1 MNAAAG
7 LIAYSAAVLA
17 FGPSVLGRLSRS
29 GHAPQIG
36 VVAWVGAVASVLV
49 AWLAATTLLAVSV
62 AAHWGRHDSLV
73 RCCVE
78 ALCRLAAG
86 DAGRSAQLG
95 VLAGLGVVL
104 AGVVYL
110 VIRGTRIIVRL
121 RGHARAHARA
131 VRLVGRPTDVPD
143 VYVVDAPE
151 RTAYCVAGRPSTIV
165 VTSAAVAVLDRHQLA
180 AVIAHERAHVAG
192 HHPAVLTILRGVATV
207 FASLRLMNQA
217 ATEVSRLLEMCA
229 DDAAARRHGRHA
241 LVGGLMALVAA
252 VPAGA
257 LGAADVAVLSRAQR
271 LLSPS
276 APGGRVTTH
285 VGLAAAATAFL
296 VTPASLVVLD
306 IAGLL
311 PCI

>member
-1 MNAAAG
+1 VNAAAG
-7 LIAYSAAVLA
+7 LLAYGAAVLA
-17 FGPSVLGRLSRS
+17 FGPSVLGRLSRA
-29 GHAPQIG
+29 GHAPRIG
-36 VVAWVGAVASVLV
+36 VAAWLGAVASVLV
-49 AWLAATTLLAVSV
+49 AWLAAAILLAVSV
-62 AAHWGRHDSLV
+62 ATHWGRHNSLV

-78 ALCRLAAG
+78 VLCRLAAG
-86 DAGRSAQLG
+86 EAGRYAQSG

-110 VIRGTRIIVRL
+110 VVRGGRTIVRL
-121 RGHARAHARA
+121 RGHARAHAQA
-131 VRLVGRPTDVPD
+131 VRLVGHPTDLPD

-151 RTAYCVAGRPSTIV
+151 RTAYCVAGRPPTIV
-165 VTSAAVAVLDRHQLA
+165 VTSAAVAVLDRHELA

-192 HHPAVLTILRGVATV
+192 HHPAVMTILRGVATV
-207 FASLRLMNQA
+207 FSRLTLMDQA

-229 DDAAARRHGRHA
+229 DDAAARCHGRHA

-271 LLSPS
+271 LLSRPE
-276 APGGRVTTH
+276 PGGRVTAQ

-296 VTPASLVVLD
+296 LTPASLVVLD

>member
-1 MNAAAG
+1 MNAAAC

-17 FGPSVLGRLSRS
+17 FGPRVLGRLSRA
-29 GHAPQIG
+29 GRAPRIG
-36 VVAWVGAVASVLV
+36 VAAWVGAVASVLL
-49 AWLAATTLLAVSV
+49 AWLAAAVLLTIRM
-62 AAHWGRHDSLV
+62 AAHWGRHDSWV

-78 ALCRLAAG
+78 VLCRLAAG
-86 DAGRSAQLG
+86 DAGRYAQLV
-95 VLAGLGVVL
+95 VLAGLGVVVGGVGYL
-104 AGVVYL
+104 AV
-110 VIRGTRIIVRL
+110 RGSRTIVRL
-121 RGHARAHARA
+121 RGHARAHAQA
-131 VRLVGRPTDVPD
+131 VRLVGHPTGAPD
-143 VYVVDAPE
+143 VYIVDAPE

-165 VTSAAVAVLDRHQLA
+165 VTSAAVAALDRHELA

-192 HHPAVLTILRGVATV
+192 HHPAVMTILRGVAAV
-207 FASLRLMNQA
+207 FARLRLMTQA

-229 DDAAARRHGRHA
+229 DDAAARHHSRHV
-241 LVGGLMALVAA
+241 LVGGLMALVAT

-276 APGGRVTTH
+276 AHSGRVSAQL
-285 VGLAAAATAFL
+285 GLTGAAAAFL
-296 VTPASLVVLD
+296 LTPASLVALD

>member
-7 LIAYSAAVLA
+7 LVTYSAAVLA
-17 FGPSVLGRLSRS
+17 FGPSVLGRLSRA
-29 GHAPQIG
+29 GHAPRVG
-36 VVAWVGAVASVLV
+36 VAAWVGAVASVLM
-49 AWLAATTLLAVSV
+49 AWLAAAILLVISV
-62 AAHWGRHDSLV
+62 AAHWGRHNSLV

-78 ALCRLAAG
+78 VLCRWAAG
-86 DAGRSAQLG
+86 DAGRYAQLG
-95 VLAGLGVVL
+95 VLTGVGVVL
-104 AGVVYL
+104 AGIGYL
-110 VIRGTRIIVRL
+110 VVRGGRTVVRL
-121 RGHARAHARA
+121 RGRARAHAQA
-131 VRLVGRPTDVPD
+131 VRLVGHPTDVPD

-165 VTSAAVAVLDRHQLA
+165 VTSAAVAVLDRHELA

-192 HHPAVLTILRGVATV
+192 HHPAVMTMLRGVATV
-207 FASLRLMNQA
+207 FARVRLMNRA
-217 ATEVSRLLEMCA
+217 VTEVSRLLEMCA
-229 DDAAARRHGRHA
+229 DDAAARRHGRCA

-271 LLSPS
+271 LLSP
-276 APGGRVTTH
+276 ATPGGRVSAQI
-285 VGLAAAATAFL
+285 GLTAAATAFL
-296 VTPASLVVLD
+296 LTPASLVVLD